1 MTHTKLL
8 TSFAALTLLALP
20 LSSHTA
26 SAQDAAA
33 VTAPAPEDAFAAV
46 RAKMHTDMDVK
57 PTGNIDKDFINNM
70 IPHHKAAIEMAKI
83 AMEKS
88 KDPVTR
94 KTAQNIIGAQT
105 AEIKQMEARLKA
117 LDKK

>member
-1 MTHTKLL
+1 MTNTRFMTAL
-8 TSFAALTLLALP
+8 AALTFLALP
-20 LSSHTA
+20 FSAHKAL
-26 SAQDAAA
+26 AQDAAA
-33 VTAPAPEDAFAAV
+33 VAAPAAEDAFAAA
-46 RAKMHTDMDVK
+46 RAKMHKDMDVK

-94 KTAQNIIGAQT
+94 KMSQNIIGAQT